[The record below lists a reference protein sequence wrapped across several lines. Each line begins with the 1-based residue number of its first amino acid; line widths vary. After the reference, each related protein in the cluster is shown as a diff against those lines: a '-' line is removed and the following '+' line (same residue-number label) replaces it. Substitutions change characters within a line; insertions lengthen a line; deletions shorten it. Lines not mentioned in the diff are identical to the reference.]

1 MIAPTLV
8 DTGPLVAYLNSRDR
22 HHARCVELLNSM
34 TGPPLVPVTVMVEVC
49 WLVEDDPRVE
59 AEFLEAIEGGAFKL
73 VPVTR
78 DDLTRI
84 AELVRQ
90 YADFPLGTV
99 DASVVTLAERLKLR
113 EIATL
118 DRRHFSAVRPRH
130 VDVFTLLPE

>member
-8 DTGPLVAYLNSRDR
+8 DTGPLVAYLSRSDAQ
-22 HHARCVELLNSM
+22 HARCVELLDSM

-49 WLVEDDPRVE
+49 RLLEDDPHVE
-59 AEFLEAIEGGAFKL
+59 AEFLEAIEAGAFTL
-73 VPVTR
+73 APLTR
-78 DDLTRI
+78 DDLARI

-99 DASVVTLAERLKLR
+99 DASVVTLAERLNLR
-113 EIATL
+113 EIVTL

-130 VDVFTLLPE
+130 VNALVLLPE

>member
-22 HHARCVELLNSM
+22 HHAHCVELLNSM

-59 AEFLEAIEGGAFKL
+59 AEFLEAIRGGAFKL
-73 VPVTR
+73 VSVTR
-78 DDLTRI
+78 DDLNRI

-99 DASVVTLAERLKLR
+99 DASVVTLAERLQLR

-130 VDVFTLLPE
+130 VDAFTLLPG

>member
-8 DTGPLVAYLNSRDR
+8 DTGPLVAYLNSHDR

-59 AEFLEAIEGGAFKL
+59 AEFLEAIKAGAFKL

-78 DDLTRI
+78 EDLTRI

-130 VDVFTLLPE
+130 VDALTLLPE

>member
-22 HHARCVELLNSM
+22 DHARCVELLNSM

-49 WLVEDDPRVE
+49 WLVEDNPRVE
-59 AEFLEAIEGGAFKL
+59 AEFLEAIEARAFKL

-78 DDLTRI
+78 DDLTRT

-130 VDVFTLLPE
+130 VDAFTLLPE